1 MVISRQNIWIVAA
14 CFVGS
19 FAAPVPAKPFIT
31 IFCEEPEGPRIDV
44 GGLPAKKSGK
54 QLNFSSDGFTD
65 VHPTFIIDDT
75 STDTLTYLF
84 DNTQPATV
92 LGLNHKPARSA
103 HVLTLNPQMISA
115 IDYGRN
121 MIAVFSLYPEVGFG
135 FFTYHEVQPL
145 GGADAKAVTYVSKCT
160 FN

>member
-1 MVISRQNIWIVAA
+1 MAISRQNIRVVGA
-14 CFVGS
+14 CFVCS
-19 FAAPVPAKPFIT
+19 FVASVPAKPIIT
-31 IFCEEPEGPRIDV
+31 IYCEEPEGPRIDV

-54 QLNFSSDGFTD
+54 ELNFSSDGFTG

-84 DNTQPATV
+84 DNTLPATV
-92 LGLNHKPARSA
+92 QGLSHKPARSA
-103 HVLTLNPQMISA
+103 QVLTLNPQMITA

-121 MIAVFSLYPEVGFG
+121 MIAVFSLYPEAGFG